1 MKKIFNKYINDEI
14 KLETWQKI
22 SIICLVIVI
31 SGMFGWIYEF
41 IFYYFNSGMKEFYW
55 RGANFLPWINIY
67 ATGSIMII
75 ALTRKLKKHPIL
87 VFLIAFISTG
97 ILEYFTGLA
106 MYKLMNGIRCW
117 DYNTEI
123 LNFGNI
129 NGFVCLRSV
138 TFFGLSALL
147 LMYGILPLCIYLSA
161 KIKKEKFLIFFV
173 IIFLVFLFDELY
185 NLVFAKM
192 LNLPRSVE
200 IYKNIGIKYMDYYK
214 NK

>member
-161 KIKKEKFLIFFV
+161 KIKKEKFLTFSV
-173 IIFLVFLFDELY
+173 IICLVFLFDELY

>member
-1 MKKIFNKYINDEI
+1 MKELYNKYLNNEL

-22 SIICLVIVI
+22 GIICLVIVI
-31 SGMFGWIYEF
+31 SGIFGWIYEF

-75 ALTRKLKKHPIL
+75 LLTRKLKKHPLLI
-87 VFLIAFISTG
+87 FLIAFISTG

-123 LNFGNI
+123 LNYGNI
-129 NGFVCLRSV
+129 DGFVCLRSV

-147 LMYGILPLCIYLSA
+147 LMYVIVPTCIYIST
-161 KIKKEKFLIFFV
+161 KIKKEVFLAFTITV
-173 IIFLVFLFDELY
+173 CFLFLFDEFY
-185 NLVFAKM
+185 NLIFSKI
-192 LNLPRSVE
+192 LNFPRSAD
-200 IYKNIGIKYMDYYK
+200 IYKSIGIKYMDYYK

>member
-1 MKKIFNKYINDEI
+1 
-14 KLETWQKI
+14 
-22 SIICLVIVI
+22 
-31 SGMFGWIYEF
+31 
-41 IFYYFNSGMKEFYW
+41 
-55 RGANFLPWINIY
+55 
-67 ATGSIMII
+67 MII

-161 KIKKEKFLIFFV
+161 KIKKEKFLTFSV
-173 IIFLVFLFDELY
+173 IICLVFLFDELY